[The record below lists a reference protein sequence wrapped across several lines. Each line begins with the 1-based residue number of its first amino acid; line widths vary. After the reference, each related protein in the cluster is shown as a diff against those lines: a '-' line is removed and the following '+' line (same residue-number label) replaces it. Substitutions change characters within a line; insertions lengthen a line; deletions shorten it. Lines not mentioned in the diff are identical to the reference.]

1 MSQKGILKE
10 SSVTGIWS
18 LLEPSQRRGAV
29 VLLALMLVGMVLE
42 MLGIGLV
49 VPALA
54 LFTQKDITLRYP
66 ALQPMLDFLGNPD
79 QMTLVIGGL
88 LVLLGVYGLKAFFLA
103 FLAWRQS
110 RFVFSLQAQLSQRLF
125 TTYLL
130 KPYAYH
136 LQRNSA
142 ELIRNATT
150 EVWLFTN
157 RVMFSIMLLLKESL
171 VLAGLCA
178 LLLVVEPLG
187 AMIVVGLFVFFGW
200 GFYVLTRKYVSRWG
214 KARHKH
220 DGLRIQHIQQGIGGV
235 KDVKVLGRESEFL
248 AQFAFHNQKTASVGE
263 RETTMQQIP
272 RLWIELIAVGT
283 LVFLVMTMIVRDG
296 TLDGVIPKLG
306 LFAAAA
312 FRLMP
317 SVNRMLSSLQT
328 IRFGMPVIEMLH
340 KELDPQITAS
350 QMPPRKEEKMPFSR
364 ELRLDGVSYGYPS
377 ALKPAIRDVSLS
389 VFKGETVG
397 FIGSSGAGKSTI
409 VDLILGLFAPD
420 SGSIAVDGKNISE
433 NLRGWQ
439 NCIGYVPQS
448 IFLTDDTV
456 RKNVAFGMP
465 DDLVDD
471 TAVQAAIR
479 AAQLEAF
486 VEGLAEGVETIVGER
501 GVRLSGGQRQR
512 IGIARALYHDP
523 AVLVLDEA
531 TSALDT
537 GTEQGVMEAVE
548 ALHGEKTIIIV
559 AHRLSTVEQCDRIYR
574 FEQGRIVEKGDAG
587 EVLRSLRH
595 VYGSAADSSGNDRTQ
610 GNC

>member
-1 MSQKGILKE
+1 MLHKGMLKD
-10 SSVTGIWS
+10 SPVTGMWS

-29 VLLALMLVGMVLE
+29 VLFALMLVGMVLE
-42 MLGIGLV
+42 MLGVGLV

-54 LFTQKDITLRYP
+54 LFSREDIAVRYP
-66 ALQPMLDFLGNPD
+66 VLRPVLAFFGNPD

-88 LVLLGVYGLKAFFLA
+88 LVLLGVYALKALFLG

-110 RFVFSLQAQLSQRLF
+110 RFVFSLQARISQRLF
-125 TTYLL
+125 ATYLL
-130 KPYAYH
+130 KPYTFH

-157 RVMFSIMLLLKESL
+157 RVMSSIMLLLKESL

-178 LLLVVEPLG
+178 LLLFVEPLG
-187 AMIVVGLFVFFGW
+187 AVVVVGLFVFFGW
-200 GFYVLTRKYVSRWG
+200 GFYALTRKYVSRWG
-214 KARHKH
+214 KVRHKH
-220 DGLRIQHIQQGIGGV
+220 DGLRIQHLQQGIGGV

-248 AQFAFHNQKTASVGE
+248 AQFAFHNRKTARVGE

-283 LVFLVMTMIVRDG
+283 LVVLVVTMIARDG
-296 TLDGVIPKLG
+296 SLDGVIPKLG

-317 SVNRMLSSLQT
+317 SVNRILSSLQT
-328 IRFGMPVIEMLH
+328 IRFGMPVMDMLRR
-340 KELDPQITAS
+340 ELDPGVTAS
-350 QMPPRKEEKMPFSR
+350 PLSARKKEKMPFSR
-364 ELRLDGVSYGYPS
+364 ELRLEGVSYSYPS
-377 ALKPAIRDVSLS
+377 ARTPAIKNVSLS

-409 VDLILGLFAPD
+409 VDLILGLLVPD
-420 SGSIAVDGKNISE
+420 AGSVAVDGKNIGE

-439 NCIGYVPQS
+439 DCIGYVPQS
-448 IFLTDDTV
+448 IFLTDDTL
-456 RKNVAFGMP
+456 RKNVAFGVP

-471 TAVQAAIR
+471 TAVRAALK
-479 AAQLEAF
+479 AAQLDAF
-486 VEGLAEGVETIVGER
+486 VDGLADGIETVVGER

-537 GTEQGVMEAVE
+537 GTEQGVMEAVN

-559 AHRLSTVEQCDRIYR
+559 AHRLSTVEQCDRLYR
-574 FEQGRIVEKGDAG
+574 LEEGRVVDKGEAD
-587 EVLRSLRH
+587 EVLRKMKH
-595 VYGSAADSSGNDRTQ
+595 AYAATAGASGKDRAP
-610 GNC
+610 GNL